1 MKLIGSLTS
10 PFVRKIR
17 IALMEKN
24 IPFDLIIDLPMD
36 PHTRVPD
43 FNPLGKIPVLIGD
56 DKSIWYESDL
66 IIEYIETLHADLPL
80 MPQDRRAALPVRR
93 SLMLAD
99 GTTDAG
105 VLIFLE
111 KRRNADKQD
120 PAWIDWQR
128 GKVERGLAALENA
141 LLNKTFLHDDAFGVA
156 DIAVGCLLQW
166 LEFRLPE
173 VDWLE
178 KYPSLAALNTRLSAR
193 SSFMRTIPES
203 SPSIKT
209 PLPERADPKPRAT
222 VKPRA
227 KRAPKKT

>member
-17 IALMEKN
+17 IALIEKN

-36 PHTRVPD
+36 PHTRVPE
-43 FNPLGKIPVLIGD
+43 FNPLGKVPILVGD
-56 DKSIWYESDL
+56 DESIWYESDL
-66 IIEYIETLHADLPL
+66 IIEYLETLYTDLPL
-80 MPQDRRAALPVRR
+80 MPGDRRAALPVRK

-111 KRRNADKQD
+111 KRRSADKQD
-120 PAWIDWQR
+120 PAWVDWQR
-128 GKVERGLAALENA
+128 GKVERGLAALEDA
-141 LLNKTFLHDDAFGVA
+141 MLDKTFMHGDAFGVA

-173 VDWLE
+173 VEWL
-178 KYPSLAALNTRLSAR
+178 KNRPSLTALYARLSTRA
-193 SSFMRTIPES
+193 SFQCTVPDL
-203 SPSIKT
+203 SPGT
-209 PLPERADPKPRAT
+209 PAILPHVVTPKPKASA
-222 VKPRA
+222 KPRA